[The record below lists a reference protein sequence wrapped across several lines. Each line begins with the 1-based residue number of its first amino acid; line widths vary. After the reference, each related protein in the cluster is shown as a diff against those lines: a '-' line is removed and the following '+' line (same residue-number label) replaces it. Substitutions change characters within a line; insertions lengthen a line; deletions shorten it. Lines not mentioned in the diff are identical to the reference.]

1 MSFPASHA
9 SHADPLTLSLLSLDS
24 FLMDDKKRK
33 RRESHNAVERR
44 RRDTI
49 NEKINELAHLLPD
62 VVSDMHAGHQKPNK
76 GMILKRSVEYI
87 RHVHGVM
94 KRADGRIGELEN
106 ALKNLLNVTNLDE
119 SMLGLSCPIG
129 TKIVNSDI
137 LVPKNTIPPSDC
149 KSDQDSNDNGMYL
162 EGAMQEHVYQ
172 N

>member
-1 MSFPASHA
+1 MSFPPSHS

-24 FLMDDKKRK
+24 FLTDDKKRK

-62 VVSDMHAGHQKPNK
+62 IVSDMQSGHQKPNK
-76 GMILKRSVEYI
+76 GMILKRSVEYV

-94 KRADGRIGELEN
+94 KRSESRIYELEA

-119 SMLGLSCPIG
+119 SVLTLSCPLG

-137 LVPKNTIPPSDC
+137 LVPKVTIPPSDC
-149 KSDQDSNDNGMYL
+149 KSDQDSNENGMYL
-162 EGAMQEHVYQ
+162 EGAMMQDVYQ